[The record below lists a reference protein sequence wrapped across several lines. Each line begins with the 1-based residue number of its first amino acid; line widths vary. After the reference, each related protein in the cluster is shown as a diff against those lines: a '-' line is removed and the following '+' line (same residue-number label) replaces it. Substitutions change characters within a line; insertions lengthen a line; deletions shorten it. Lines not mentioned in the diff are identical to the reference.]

1 MAPPN
6 LFINTKTLDL
16 EKQPENEKDDGFE
29 DLQQKDEKKDKGDD
43 IDGSDPSDGINKENG
58 KAKFR
63 PPLPIFSFIV
73 VSNGLAIT
81 LAGVSFNYHDDDMT

>member
-6 LFINTKTLDL
+6 LFINTKTLDFK
-16 EKQPENEKDDGFE
+16 KQPENL
-29 DLQQKDEKKDKGDD
+29 DLEQADEKKDKGDD
-43 IDGSDPSDGINKENG
+43 NDGSDPSDGINKANG

-63 PPLPIFSFIV
+63 LPLPIFSFIV

-81 LAGVSFNYHDDDMT
+81 LAGVSSNNYDDDMT